1 LTILANEHT
10 IFVVPLLT
18 AASLSSYFTP
28 DHSTRTNVKNFRP
41 IIIAT
46 VLIGVLGRAEFK
58 RRHAQMNRAT
68 LQTIASLITATLLLA
83 GCAGYMPPP
92 KLLEPITVAA
102 SPEQFSRS
110 QSTTAGGD
118 HPIDKSQI
126 YFRYPPG
133 FAGMTNGQFMIGS
146 ARRESESA
154 LEQTGVD
161 QTTLAI
167 KFDDVVRDA
176 LQKMADSTVYRDR
189 LQVAMDQDTAH
200 LVMAPAA
207 TLTSNGRVA
216 LLQFDLTVWN
226 RAGTHR
232 QERRYFY
239 DVADVKPFSGYPN
252 SWTDNDA
259 MALKVAAARAIPRLV
274 QLVIDENLDGNLQA
288 RAKQAGLPMVEWMNS
303 SWGARESAPVVKETN
318 DYVVVL
324 PAQNSIFGNLLRMG
338 IVERRLILPKASV
351 RK

>member
-1 LTILANEHT
+1 
-10 IFVVPLLT
+10 
-18 AASLSSYFTP
+18 
-28 DHSTRTNVKNFRP
+28 
-41 IIIAT
+41 
-46 VLIGVLGRAEFK
+46 
-58 RRHAQMNRAT
+58 MNRAT
-68 LQTIASLITATLLLA
+68 LHTITSFITAALLLA

-92 KLLEPITVAA
+92 KLPEPIKVAA
-102 SPEQFSRS
+102 SPEQFTRS
-110 QSTTAGGD
+110 NSTEAGGD
-118 HPIDKSQI
+118 HPIDNSHV

-133 FAGMTNGQFMIGS
+133 FAGMTNGQFMIGA

-161 QTTLAI
+161 QKTLAI
-167 KFDDVVRDA
+167 KFDDLVRDA
-176 LQKMADSTVYRDR
+176 LQGMASTTAYGDR
-189 LQVAMDQDTAH
+189 LQVATDEDTAH

-226 RAGTHR
+226 RAGTRR
-232 QERRYFY
+232 QDRRYFY
-239 DVADVKPFSGYPN
+239 DVADVKPFSGSPN

-259 MALKVAAARAIPRLV
+259 AALKVAAARAIPRMV

-288 RAKQAGLPMVEWMNS
+288 RVKQAGLPVVEWMNA
-303 SWGARESAPVVKETN
+303 SWGVRESARVVKETG

-338 IVERRLILPKASV
+338 IVERRLILPKASL
-351 RK
+351 RE